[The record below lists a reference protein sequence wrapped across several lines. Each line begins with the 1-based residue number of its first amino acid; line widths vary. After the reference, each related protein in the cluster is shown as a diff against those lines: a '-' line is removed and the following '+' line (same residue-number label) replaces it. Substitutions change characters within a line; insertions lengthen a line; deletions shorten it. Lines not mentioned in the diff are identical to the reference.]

1 MRRALLLAAL
11 VLLAGCGQSTDPK
24 KQAEDLGSVAAEGA
38 LLAHEAAEGDTR
50 EAFAQEHAKALR
62 RVLGELRPALDDPRL
77 ATLADDVD
85 GELAALERSP
95 GDRDRAAAAE
105 RELESSAKT
114 ADELSR

>member
-1 MRRALLLAAL
+1 MVIALA
-11 VLLAGCGQSTDPK
+11 VLLVGGCGVPQEPT
-24 KQAEDLGSVAAEGA
+24 KQAEEIHSVAAEGA

-50 EAFAQEHAKALR
+50 DAFAQEHAKALR
-62 RVLGELRPALDDPRL
+62 KVLGELRPALDDPRL